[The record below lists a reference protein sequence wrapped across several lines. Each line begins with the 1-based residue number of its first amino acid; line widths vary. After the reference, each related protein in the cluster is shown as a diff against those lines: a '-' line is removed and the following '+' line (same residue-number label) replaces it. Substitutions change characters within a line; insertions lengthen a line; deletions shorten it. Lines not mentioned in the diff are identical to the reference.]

1 MNKLGILISS
11 PGNNQKFHSL
21 SRELNLLKE
30 TRPDIDAIVFYY
42 DYGPIIGETNFAM
55 MEMKHAYNYDGI
67 IIATDGY
74 TAPVLDKCLRPKEL
88 YFYIWNL
95 DWKYN
100 VTTFKANQNIYLNP
114 KLNLIARSRS
124 HHKLITQVWKEPT
137 HIISEF
143 NHEQIERHFFSK

>member
-11 PGNNQKFHSL
+11 PGENQKFNAL
-21 SRELNLLKE
+21 CRELNLLKE
-30 TRPDIDAIVFYY
+30 KRPDIDAIVFYY
-42 DYGPIIGETNFAM
+42 DYGPITVSTNFAM

-100 VTTFKANQNIYLNP
+100 VTTLGANQDIYLNN
-114 KLNLIARSRS
+114 KINLIARSRS
-124 HHKLITQVWKEPT
+124 HHKLITQVWKEPKYT
-137 HIISEF
+137 ISEF
-143 NHEQIERHFFSK
+143 NHEEITRHFFSN